1 MKTLGYH
8 PLYVL
13 ARFAKYFCLGKPI
26 GRLGSLYMLYHYLSF
41 KPKEEGYDSMFDK
54 ATRKII
60 RRVQTKRMMEYIGFN
75 KS

>member
-1 MKTLGYH
+1 
-8 PLYVL
+8 
-13 ARFAKYFCLGKPI
+13 
-26 GRLGSLYMLYHYLSF
+26 LSF

-60 RRVQTKRMMEYIGFN
+60 RRVQTKRMMEYIGLN